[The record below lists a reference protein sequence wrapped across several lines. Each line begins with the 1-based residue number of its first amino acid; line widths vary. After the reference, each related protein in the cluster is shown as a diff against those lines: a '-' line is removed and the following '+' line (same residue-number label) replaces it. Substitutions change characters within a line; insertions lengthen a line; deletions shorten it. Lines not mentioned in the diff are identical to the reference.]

1 MRRSFDLAGLSTQS
15 VVALSS
21 LDANKWRPLLAR
33 DWPTRPT
40 ADASP
45 SDTRTGPLRQRQK
58 RLTKADVDAMEARYA
73 DGATVREL
81 AQEFGCHKQTVAQHL
96 RARGVEL
103 GYRIAQPEDVEQFIQ
118 LYASGLSLVKV
129 AERTGFSEKTVMNRL
144 REEGVQLRDVHGR
157 PRV

>member
-1 MRRSFDLAGLSTQS
+1 
-15 VVALSS
+15 
-21 LDANKWRPLLAR
+21 
-33 DWPTRPT
+33 
-40 ADASP
+40 
-45 SDTRTGPLRQRQK
+45 
-58 RLTKADVDAMEARYA
+58 MEARYA